1 MPAVRRATL
10 MNELFDPTHAA
21 DWVAAWGYFGIFLFI
36 FLGNMGIP
44 LPEEAV
50 MLAAGFL
57 AGHGILDIRVVYLV
71 AIGSAIVGD
80 GFGYVLG
87 RTGGQRVLERL
98 ANRFDFARRRYER
111 LQGFFAIHGP
121 KAVFMA
127 RFITGA
133 RFMAGPMAGAAGMNF
148 WRFFGW
154 NILGAIA
161 WCSMVVTIGY
171 VLGDELYRVLQSAH
185 VTSRVISVVVI
196 VALIG
201 LWYFWWRERSE
212 PAVGGE
218 R

>member
-1 MPAVRRATL
+1 
-10 MNELFDPTHAA
+10 MNELFDPAQAA
-21 DWVAAWGYFGIFLFI
+21 DWVATWGYLGIFLFI
-36 FLGNMGIP
+36 FFGNLGIP

-57 AGHGILDIRVVYLV
+57 AGHGLLDIRVVYLV
-71 AIGSAIVGD
+71 SVGSAIVGD
-80 GFGYVLG
+80 AGGYLVG

-111 LQGFFAIHGP
+111 LQGFFATHGA

-127 RFITGA
+127 RFIAGA
-133 RFMAGPMAGAAGMNF
+133 RFMAGPMAGAAGMKF

-154 NILGAIA
+154 NILGAVV
-161 WCSMVVTIGY
+161 WCTMVVTIGY
-171 VLGDELYRVLQSAH
+171 VLGDELYRVLQSAQ
-185 VTSRVISVVVI
+185 VTSRLISVVVI

-201 LWYFWWRERSE
+201 LWYFWWRERGE
-212 PAVGGE
+212 PAVHGE

>member
-1 MPAVRRATL
+1 MS
-10 MNELFDPTHAA
+10 ELFDPAHAA
-21 DWVAAWGYFGIFLFI
+21 DWVAAWGYLGIFLFI
-36 FLGNMGIP
+36 FLGNTGVP

-57 AGHGILDIRVVYLV
+57 AGHGMLDIRVVYLV
-71 AIGSAIVGD
+71 TIGSAIVGD
-80 GFGYVLG
+80 GCGYLIG

-111 LQGFFAIHGP
+111 LQGFFAMHGP

-127 RFITGA
+127 RFIAGA

-148 WRFFGW
+148 LRFLGW
-154 NILGAIA
+154 NILGAVV
-161 WCSMVVTIGY
+161 WCVLIVTIGY
-171 VLGDELYRVLQSAH
+171 VLGDELYRLLRTAQ
-185 VTSRVISVVVI
+185 VTSRWVGVI
-196 VALIG
+196 VLLGLLG
-201 LWYFWWRERSE
+201 LWFFWWRERGE

>member
-1 MPAVRRATL
+1 
-10 MNELFDPTHAA
+10 MNELLDPTQAA
-21 DWVAAWGYFGIFLFI
+21 DWVAAWGYLGIFLFV

-57 AGHGILDIRVVYLV
+57 AGHGLLDIRIVYLV
-71 AIGSAIVGD
+71 SVGSAIVGD
-80 GFGYVLG
+80 ASGYVLG
-87 RTGGQRVLERL
+87 RTGGQRLLERL

-111 LQGFFAIHGP
+111 LQGFFAIHGA

-133 RFMAGPMAGAAGMNF
+133 RFMAGPMAGAAGMKF

-154 NILGAIA
+154 NILGAVV
-161 WCSMVVTIGY
+161 WCTMVVTVGY
-171 VLGDELYRVLQSAH
+171 VLGDELYRVLKSVN
-185 VTSRVISVVVI
+185 VTSRLISVVVI
-196 VALIG
+196 AALIV
-201 LWYFWWRERSE
+201 LWYFWWRERGE